1 MKKLSNNP
9 MVALFLLFG
18 FISCTKN
25 STNSGVS
32 TTPANLKLYAVSA
45 VDGSGIVSFTASADN
60 TVSYVFNFGDG
71 DTLTSLTGTTNYQYT
86 FAGTN
91 TYTAIVTAYNSTG
104 KSISDTVQIGVYV
117 KNGAGTLV
125 WSDEF
130 NTDGAPD
137 STKWGY
143 DIGGGGWGNNELEY
157 YTSSSS
163 NVIVRGGNLVITAK
177 KESFNGSAYTS
188 ARLLTQN
195 KFSFLYGRLEVRAK
209 LPSQHGTWPAIWML
223 GNSISSTGWPSC
235 GEIDIMEQMGS
246 LINTIYGT
254 IHFPSANP
262 SAGVGSNTIIA
273 NAATDYHVYS
283 LDWSPSTIKIS
294 VDGQLYFSYA
304 NSSILP
310 FNQKFFVLLNIAMG
324 GNFGGTVD
332 SNFTSDQ
339 MLVDYVRVYK

>member
-1 MKKLSNNP
+1 MKKINSNSIT
-9 MVALFLLFG
+9 LLFALLG
-18 FISCTKN
+18 FIGCKKDSPN
-25 STNSGVS
+25 NASVS
-32 TTPANLKLYAVSA
+32 PANLKVYAVAS
-45 VDGSGIVSFTASADN
+45 VDGTGTVAFTATADN
-60 TVSYVFNFGDG
+60 AVSYFFNFGDG
-71 DTLTSLTGTTNYQYT
+71 DTITSLTGITNYQYT

-91 TYTAIVTAYNSTG
+91 TYTAIVTAMSSTG
-104 KSISDTVQIGVYV
+104 KFISDTVQIGVYV
-117 KNGAGTLV
+117 KNGSGSLV

-163 NVIVRGGNLVITAK
+163 NVAVKGGNLVITAL
-177 KESFNGSAYTS
+177 KENFNGSAYTS

-195 KFSFLYGRLEVRAK
+195 KFSFEYGRLEVRAK

-223 GNSISSTGWPSC
+223 GNSISSGGWPQC
-235 GEIDIMEQMGS
+235 GEIDLMEQKGN

-304 NSSILP
+304 NSTSLP
-310 FNQKFFVLLNIAMG
+310 FNQNFFILLNLAMG

-332 SNFTSDQ
+332 SNFSSDQ